1 VSLLMY
7 IISPLLVYVGSELR
21 IKVLRFKNFKDGASR
36 PLLHILRYYYETIYD
51 STLCAVQ

>member
-1 VSLLMY
+1 MSLLMY

-36 PLLHILRYYYETIYD
+36 PLLHTLR
-51 STLCAVQ
+51 